1 MKKVISFLVFLI
13 VSNGFGQSLNRDN
26 IQQFADEYFVESV
39 FTLNEFLQ
47 LPNIGSNHDNIEQN
61 LKWCINA
68 LKALNF
74 DTSILTSEGV
84 NHLLAEKVYDLKSPT
99 ILFYLQID
107 GQPVDPTFWDQ
118 NDPFKPVLKV
128 YDKDEWNIIS
138 WENLTKNFNPDWR
151 VFARSASDS
160 KGPAIAFLQALRILN
175 EKGISPKFNIKIL
188 LDFQEELGSPTLPEL
203 VRNNRSKFNADAM
216 LIIDG
221 TRPPNNQ
228 PNLTFGARGIATMRL
243 TVFGADKDLHS
254 GQYGNYAP
262 NPVFSLSRL
271 LGAMKDERGYVLI
284 PGYYDGIELTDDQ
297 KTLINS
303 VPDNKEELLATLGI
317 AEPETIGETYQ
328 ESLQYPSLN
337 IRGLRAAWV
346 GDEVRTIIPSEAL
359 AEIDMRLVPETPA
372 ERQIQLVTNFIE
384 SHGFYIV
391 DGVPS
396 EEERRKFP
404 KLIRVESR
412 IGSRPFRT
420 PLNSKLGNWLG
431 LAMTHVFGEGNYS
444 HMQTT
449 GGSQPIAPFITE
461 LGIFA
466 ISVRI
471 PNPDNNIHA
480 PNENLRLGNFHEGL
494 KMCLGIL
501 TQPYD

>member
-74 DTSILTSEGV
+74 DTAILTSEGV

-243 TVFGADKDLHS
+243 PVFGAGKGLQS
-254 GQYGNYAP
+254 GRYGNYAP
-262 NPVFSLSRL
+262 DPVFSR
-271 LGAMKDERGYVLI
+271 
-284 PGYYDGIELTDDQ
+284 
-297 KTLINS
+297 
-303 VPDNKEELLATLGI
+303 
-317 AEPETIGETYQ
+317 
-328 ESLQYPSLN
+328 
-337 IRGLRAAWV
+337 
-346 GDEVRTIIPSEAL
+346 
-359 AEIDMRLVPETPA
+359 
-372 ERQIQLVTNFIE
+372 
-384 SHGFYIV
+384 
-391 DGVPS
+391 
-396 EEERRKFP
+396 
-404 KLIRVESR
+404 
-412 IGSRPFRT
+412 
-420 PLNSKLGNWLG
+420 
-431 LAMTHVFGEGNYS
+431 
-444 HMQTT
+444 
-449 GGSQPIAPFITE
+449 
-461 LGIFA
+461 
-466 ISVRI
+466 
-471 PNPDNNIHA
+471 
-480 PNENLRLGNFHEGL
+480 
-494 KMCLGIL
+494 
-501 TQPYD
+501 